1 MLYREKSGANKKTIG
16 GLLIT
21 FMALAMLM
29 AACGGNNNGGNTAAE
44 GNNGTAGNRQ
54 AESGNAGGNNAAG
67 QEAAAD
73 RKLTDALG
81 NEVTIPA
88 NPQRVIASYLEDHLV
103 ALGVKPAAQWSVP
116 NGIQDYLQ
124 PGGLEDVPTI
134 SYNLPPEEVASFEPD
149 LILIGS
155 ESSVQND
162 LYAQYSKIAPTYV
175 LGDEA
180 VGDWRNALT
189 KIGEV
194 LGKDEEAKQAL
205 AAYEAKV
212 QDTKTKL
219 GDAVNGKSA
228 AILWLTQKQFYMVDN
243 TVASGAVLYGDL
255 GISPPNLVNDIP
267 ENARASWNPIS
278 LEKLAELDA
287 DYIFLVN
294 SDSGQTQETL
304 DTALWKSIPAV
315 KAGQVYEMDTKS
327 SWLYSGS
334 VAGVQ
339 VMDDITG
346 VLAK

>member
-1 MLYREKSGANKKTIG
+1 MLNREQAGMKGMKVSGLAVI
-16 GLLIT
+16 
-21 FMALAMLM
+21 LAMVLLLS
-29 AACGGNNNGGNTAAE
+29 ACGGNN
-44 GNNGTAGNRQ
+44 
-54 AESGNAGGNNAAG
+54 
-67 QEAAAD
+67 EADKEAD
-73 RKLTDALG
+73 DARKVTDAMG
-81 NEVTIPA
+81 HEVAVPA
-88 NPQRVIASYLEDHLV
+88 EPQRVIASYLEDHLV

-124 PGGLEDVPTI
+124 EGEGGLEGVPTI

-175 LGDEA
+175 LGDEVNA
-180 VGDWRNALT
+180 DWRAALN

-194 LGKDEEAKQAL
+194 LGKDKEAKQAL
-205 AAYEAKV
+205 DAYEEKV
-212 QDTKTKL
+212 KSTKEKL
-219 GDAVNGKSA
+219 GDTVNGKSA

-243 TVASGAVLYGDL
+243 TVASGAVVYGDL
-255 GISPPNLVNDIP
+255 GINPPNLVNEIP
-267 ENARASWNPIS
+267 EEARASWNPIS

-294 SDSGQTQETL
+294 SDTGQTAETL
-304 DTALWKSIPAV
+304 DTGLWQSIPAV
-315 KAGQVYEMDTKS
+315 KAGQVYEMDTNS

-334 VAGVQ
+334 VAGTR
-339 VMDDITG
+339 VMDDLAA

>member
-1 MLYREKSGANKKTIG
+1 MLNRERAGLKGMKVSGLTMIVAIV
-16 GLLIT
+16 LL
-21 FMALAMLM
+21 L
-29 AACGGNNNGGNTAAE
+29 AACGSNNG
-44 GNNGTAGNRQ
+44 
-54 AESGNAGGNNAAG
+54 AG
-67 QEAAAD
+67 QEEADAA
-73 RKLTDALG
+73 RKVTDAMG
-81 NEVTIPA
+81 NEVAIPA
-88 NPQRVIASYLEDHLV
+88 EPQRVIASYLEDHLV

-124 PGGLEDVPTI
+124 PGGLEGVPTI

-175 LGDEA
+175 LGDEVNA
-180 VGDWRNALT
+180 DWRAALS

-194 LGKDEEAKQAL
+194 LGKDNEAKQAL
-205 AAYEAKV
+205 EAYEAKV
-212 QDTKTKL
+212 KETKEKL
-219 GDAVNGKSA
+219 GDTVNGKTA

-243 TVASGAVLYGDL
+243 TVASGAVVYGDL
-255 GISPPNLVNDIP
+255 GINPPNLVNEIP
-267 ENARASWNPIS
+267 EEARASWNPIS

-294 SDSGQTQETL
+294 SDSGQTAETL
-304 DTALWKSIPAV
+304 DTGLWKSIPAV
-315 KAGQVYEMDTKS
+315 KAGHVYEMDTKS

-334 VAGVQ
+334 VAGTR
-339 VMDDITG
+339 VMEDLAA